1 MATRELVVRLRSLHP
16 HQQRAKDSRAK
27 RKILKAGRR
36 GGKTTYAADEAVD
49 HFLDGR
55 RVLYAVPTM
64 EQMDTFWR
72 EVKAALAELLDAGLY
87 YKNETLHII
96 ERAGTEQRIRAK
108 TAYNADTLRGDYAD
122 LLILDEWQLMDEM
135 AWEEVGAPMLLD
147 NNGDAIFI
155 FTPPSL
161 HSRSVTKAR
170 DPRHASK
177 MFGRA
182 REDPTG
188 RWATFHFTS
197 HDNPYIST
205 EALRLI
211 SEDMSALAVRQ
222 EIMAEDVDEIA
233 GAMWTR
239 DLIERTRV
247 KEVGERPIVG
257 IGVDPPGS
265 SVTECGIIV
274 GTLAHGHSYIIGDY
288 SIKGSPR
295 TWAGRVLDAYVD
307 FGADCVLAETNFGGA
322 MVEET
327 LQVEAA
333 ARGIRIRYKPVHA
346 TRGKAIRAEPVVAK
360 FEHGQAHIVG
370 SLPELEDELVSWV
383 PGVSSSP
390 NRLDAMVW
398 VVTGLGPPPPPMTMA
413 APSLRRVVTALNE
426 EY

>member
-16 HQQRAKDSRAK
+16 HQQWAKDSKAK

-49 HFLDGR
+49 RFLDGG
-55 RVLYAVPTM
+55 RVLYAVPVN
-64 EQMDTFWR
+64 EQMDVFWR
-72 EVKAALAELLDAGLY
+72 EVKLALAQPLEAGIY
-87 YKNETLHII
+87 NKNETLHII
-96 ERAGTEQRIRAK
+96 ERVGTEQRIRAK

-135 AWEEVGAPMLLD
+135 AWEEVGSPMLLD
-147 NNGDAIFI
+147 HNGDAIFI

-170 DPRHASK
+170 APRHASQ
-177 MFGRA
+177 MFKTA
-182 REDPTG
+182 QKDTTG
-188 RWATFHFTS
+188 RWDTFHFTS

-211 SEDMSALAVRQ
+211 SEDMTALAIRQ

-239 DLIERTRV
+239 DLIERSRV
-247 KEVGERPIVG
+247 KEIRDRPIVG

-265 SVTECGIIV
+265 STTECGIIV
-274 GTLAHGHSYIIGDY
+274 GTLSEGHHYILADY
-288 SIKGSPR
+288 SVKGSPR
-295 TWAGRVLDAYVD
+295 TWAGRVLDAYVEY
-307 FGADCVLAETNFGGA
+307 GADCVLAETNFGA
-322 MVEET
+322 MVEST

-333 ARGIRIRYKPVHA
+333 ARGIRVRYKPVHA

-360 FEHGQAHIVG
+360 FEHGKAHIVG
-370 SLPELEDELVSWV
+370 VLPELEDELVSWV

-398 VVTGLGPPPPPMTMA
+398 VVTGLEPPPAPMTMA
-413 APSLRRVVTALNE
+413 TPSLRRVVTALNE